1 MEEILKQILKELQR
15 PTTEVK
21 SVSIKEAARIM
32 GISWNKLKNLMDAGL
47 IRYMITSPH
56 QGYQIP
62 IWEIKRFQE
71 QYLGY
76 DLSNPETPVK
86 IKRAS

>member
-32 GISWNKLKNLMDAGL
+32 AVSYTHLRGLKRKDTL
-47 IRYMITSPH
+47 
-56 QGYQIP
+56 
-62 IWEIKRFQE
+62 
-71 QYLGY
+71 
-76 DLSNPETPVK
+76 
-86 IKRAS
+86 